1 MVKLVFPSRKILLD
15 FQPIQNLVSKQL
27 VFVITLKY
35 IVKQAN
41 FEHVV
46 RNLRRVVWKTDHWTS
61 SGMLWTFRNQC
72 HFGGTFPYISAV
84 TTFEIHF
91 LTLFRANFSRVAE
104 IKIIISYL
112 LICLFEHAKHQFL
125 CFCAC
130 WVHLWGYFCDEIS
143 ISYSKIKIFV
153 KNGVKLMIFFDRTH
167 TNTNP
172 NAADNHF
179 TLILYSYIKRCKVR
193 NKFNMFQSQYIVPSM
208 CIPIYVIMTAKW
220 RGLQQWWCNR
230 LLCCDHAIDLTF
242 LYLFQVCL

>member
-46 RNLRRVVWKTDHWTS
+46 RNLRRMVWKTDHWTS

-104 IKIIISYL
+104 IKIVISYSCARKFGHPLCISNIISY
-112 LICLFEHAKHQFL
+112 ISWCIQF
-125 CFCAC
+125 
-130 WVHLWGYFCDEIS
+130 S
-143 ISYSKIKIFV
+143 IMSIITEV
-153 KNGVKLMIFFDRTH
+153 IGGVKLLFWQGYWMYL
-167 TNTNP
+167 N
-172 NAADNHF
+172 
-179 TLILYSYIKRCKVR
+179 
-193 NKFNMFQSQYIVPSM
+193 
-208 CIPIYVIMTAKW
+208 
-220 RGLQQWWCNR
+220 
-230 LLCCDHAIDLTF
+230 LLACHK
-242 LYLFQVCL
+242 